1 MRFTDV
7 CQNDDCISLENYR
20 RRAARGSAKMVS
32 VEPENTETGLVLI
45 ARSLALIARIVIISV
60 LITVAAWLLGNVVLD
75 WFGAPRIK

>member
-1 MRFTDV
+1 
-7 CQNDDCISLENYR
+7 
-20 RRAARGSAKMVS
+20 MVS

-45 ARSLALIARIVIISV
+45 SRSLALIARIVIISV